1 MTKWFKFEGETLSFK
16 ADLETLKRKLAET
29 RQQINNYQEIES
41 DLDSDAY
48 MARGNG
54 FCETKYS
61 EDFIER
67 RLGDLNHKAEQL
79 ESWITNF

>member
-1 MTKWFKFEGETLSFK
+1 MTKRFKFEGETLSFT
-16 ADLETLKRKLAET
+16 ADLETLKRKLAEIK
-29 RQQINNYQEIES
+29 QLINNYQEIES

-61 EDFIER
+61 EDFIDSR
-67 RLGDLNHKAEQL
+67 IDDLSRKAEQL
-79 ESWITNF
+79 ETWIANF